1 MKKSAWEQPF
11 FSAPQHVQGRVLVQ
25 FIVEKDGR
33 LTSPIVTKTTGIE
46 EPSDT
51 AVAITVNAYKMS
63 EQERKEF
70 EAQNAGLEAG
80 AQALKDE
87 AIRVVK
93 LMPNWQPG
101 KQRGK
106 EVRVKYTIPVMY
118 RLN

>member
-1 MKKSAWEQPF
+1 
-11 FSAPQHVQGRVLVQ
+11 
-25 FIVEKDGR
+25 GR
-33 LTSPIVTKTTGIE
+33 LTSPTAAKITGFDDV
-46 EPSDT
+46 PSDT
-51 AVAITVNAYKMS
+51 AIVVNAYKMS

-106 EVRVKYTIPVMY
+106 AVRVKYTIPVMY

>member
-1 MKKSAWEQPF
+1 MRKYVKIAALLLCALP
-11 FSAPQHVQGRVLVQ
+11 
-25 FIVEKDGR
+25 
-33 LTSPIVTKTTGIE
+33 
-46 EPSDT
+46 
-51 AVAITVNAYKMS
+51 
-63 EQERKEF
+63 RKEF